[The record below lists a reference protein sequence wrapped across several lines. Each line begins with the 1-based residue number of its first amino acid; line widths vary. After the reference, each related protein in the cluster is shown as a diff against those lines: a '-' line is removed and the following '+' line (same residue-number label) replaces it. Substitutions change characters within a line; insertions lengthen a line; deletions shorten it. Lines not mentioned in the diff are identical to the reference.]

1 MSGWTKEGDT
11 WVPPANVR
19 PHRHDSSEVPVAG
32 ATPVGGVIAFYGTTA
47 PTNWLICDGSTFSSS
62 TYPALSVVLGGTTL
76 PNLKGK
82 VIIGV
87 DAAQVEFDV
96 LAETGGSKTLASA
109 NLPVHTHGLN
119 SHAHG
124 GSLTHDNNHSAG
136 ALNTGSTEPPNHQ
149 HDFTSNN
156 TDVNHNHFGK
166 VATNSTAHT
175 HDATD
180 AQFAGRPNGGSLTF
194 TGGNGTDTSIQSVN
208 HAHTG
213 RTAGVV
219 TGISHLHDATHGHTA
234 HSSHTVPGDTGVT
247 TDGGF
252 ANTTALPPYMALS
265 YIIRAA

>member
-82 VIIGV
+82 VIVGI

-96 LAETGGSKTLASA
+96 LAETGGEKTHVLTTAELASHGHS
-109 NLPVHTHGLN
+109 HTHG
-119 SHAHG
+119 SHSHSHTHGSHVHSHDHGLTLHNHG
-124 GSLTHDNNHSAG
+124 GGTGVHSHSFTG
-136 ALNTGSTEPPNHQ
+136 AVFG
-149 HDFTSNN
+149 TSN
-156 TDVNHNHFGK
+156 
-166 VATNSTAHT
+166 TAHT
-175 HDATD
+175 HYVGGGPGEAS
-180 AQFAGRPNGGSLTF
+180 AAPQGAGRAGS
-194 TGGNGTDTSIQSVN
+194 
-208 HAHTG
+208 
-213 RTAGVV
+213 TADISTVGV
-219 TGISHLHDATHGHTA
+219 
-234 HSSHTVPGDTGVT
+234 
-247 TDGGF
+247 
-252 ANTTALPPYMALS
+252 ANTTQGSNDATATTPTPDATTATPTTDATTAGSDTAHNNLQPYMALS